1 MMQSDYIRSVGQ
13 DLEVP
18 LLDGSY
24 RRYVNFDNAAST
36 PALEPVW
43 QGVKKFMQWYSSIHR
58 GAGFK
63 SQLSTWAY
71 ETSRE
76 ILCDFLGADASER
89 VVIFGRHTTDAI
101 NKLANRYPF
110 QEGDVLVTTIMEHH
124 ANDLP
129 WRGKAEIVRIKSD
142 EKSPIDPQAL
152 EEALKGQNGRCKLVA
167 ITGASNVTGLIN
179 PIYDLARVAHRYGA
193 EIMVDAAQLAPHR
206 QIHMGRRGD
215 EAAIDYLVMSGHKM
229 YAPFG
234 AGAIV
239 GWPDIFQQGAPDYVG
254 GGAVKFVAEDEV
266 LWKDPPDKEEAG
278 SPNVVGVVA
287 MALAANTLMRIGMD
301 TVADHEAR
309 LASRLLDGLKKI
321 PGIELVGPDFYDKDS
336 RVGVIVF
343 NVEGMHHSKTA
354 AILSCEFGIAVRNG
368 CFCAHPYLKYL
379 LKYSEEEAHQLR
391 EKLRNN
397 EDVEL
402 PGAVRASFGIYNTPD
417 EVEYFLEAIEKV
429 ARGDYRGDY
438 VKDPDHGD
446 YWPRGFSIDFRDFFN
461 FTV

>member
-1 MMQSDYIRSVGQ
+1 MNLEHIRSVGQ

-18 LLDGSY
+18 LLDGTY
-24 RRYVNFDNAAST
+24 RRYINFDNAAST
-36 PALEPVW
+36 PVLEPVW
-43 QGVKKFMQWYSSIHR
+43 QGVQKFMQWYSSIHR

-71 ETSRE
+71 EKSRE
-76 ILCDFLGADASER
+76 VLCDFLGADASER

-110 QEGDVLVTTIMEHH
+110 QQGDVLITTIMEHH

-142 EKSPIDPQAL
+142 EKSPIRPEVLEQAL
-152 EEALKGQNGRCKLVA
+152 KENQGRCKLVA

-179 PIYDLARVAHRYGA
+179 PIYELAKVTHRYGA

-215 EAAIDYLVMSGHKM
+215 EEAIDYLVLSAHKM

-239 GWPDIFQQGAPDYVG
+239 GWPDIFELGAPDYVG

-266 LWKDPPDKEEAG
+266 LWKEPPDKEEAG

-287 MALAANTLMRIGMD
+287 LSLAANTLQKIGMEA
-301 TVADHEAR
+301 VAEHEAR
-309 LASRLLDGLKKI
+309 LAARLLDGLTAI
-321 PGIELVGPDFYDKDS
+321 PEIELVGPHFYDKNL

-343 NVEGMHHSKTA
+343 NLKGMHHSKTA

-379 LKYSEEEAHQLR
+379 LKYSEEEARNLR
-391 EKLRNN
+391 EKIRNN

-402 PGAVRASFGIYNTPD
+402 PGAVRASFGIYNTLD
-417 EVEYFLEAIEKV
+417 EVDYFLEAIAKI
-429 ARGDYRGDY
+429 ARGDYSGEY
-438 VKDPDHGD
+438 IKDPEHGD
-446 YWPRGFSIDFRDFFN
+446 YWPRGFDIDFRDFFN
-461 FTV
+461 FVV